1 MLSRKTELARLG
13 TKLRDVGGLTLSCAH
28 CHLRSR
34 CLPSGLSLDELGE
47 MREVAPR
54 QRRVARGE
62 ALYQAG
68 DSCHSIYAVRL
79 GFFKSYVVTQD
90 GRSQITG
97 FQMAGDILGLD
108 GADTGTHT
116 QSVVALEVSDVCV
129 FSYAKLET
137 AAGNLQALQH
147 KVRCVMSREIAREHA
162 MMVLLG
168 TARAEERVAAFLLN
182 LSERYGEL
190 GYSEGEF
197 NLRMTREEMGSY
209 LGLKLETVSRMFS
222 HFQECGLITA
232 QHRYVHILDRPK
244 LARLA
249 GRNVLPDIHETRMSQ

>member
-1 MLSRKTELARLG
+1 MLSRKTEFARLG

-182 LSERYGEL
+182 LMHRLAVRGFSATSL
-190 GYSEGEF
+190 V
-197 NLRMTREEMGSY
+197 LRMSRDEIGSF
-209 LGLKLETVSRMFS
+209 LGLTPETVSRTLS
-222 HFQECGLITA
+222 GFQTSGLLVVRQRQIEVTDA
-232 QHRYVHILDRPK
+232 TGLQRVLDGAP
-244 LARLA
+244 A
-249 GRNVLPDIHETRMSQ
+249 